1 MFNKINVLINEEKL
15 QSRINEIS
23 NEISN
28 DFKNEE
34 IKHWVQVFIKRFFT
48 QQFKRNC
55 MPDGPK
61 VGTVSLSPRGDLR
74 MPSDASYNIWLN
86 NF

>member
-28 DFKNEE
+28 DFLK
-34 IKHWVQVFIKRFFT
+34 K
-48 QQFKRNC
+48 
-55 MPDGPK
+55 
-61 VGTVSLSPRGDLR
+61 
-74 MPSDASYNIWLN
+74 
-86 NF
+86 

>member
-1 MFNKINVLINEEKL
+1 M
-15 QSRINEIS
+15 
-23 NEISN
+23 
-28 DFKNEE
+28 
-34 IKHWVQVFIKRFFT
+34 
-48 QQFKRNC
+48 QQFKRSC
-55 MPDGPK
+55 LPDGPK